1 MKKANTQEAGI
12 GLVEIG
18 SYPGNVSPHEVYDMS
33 GNVRQWINEDFAE
46 SDQVFSP
53 NRQHKMMKGGSFMDT
68 AEKAAI
74 KFSMSGEKDTIYGN
88 TGIRCVSDRS

>member
-18 SYPGNVSPHEVYDMS
+18 SYPGNVSPHGVYDMS

-46 SDQVFSP
+46 SDQVFF
-53 NRQHKMMKGGSFMDT
+53 RQT
-68 AEKAAI
+68 WA
-74 KFSMSGEKDTIYGN
+74 T
-88 TGIRCVSDRS
+88 